1 MVVRSDTVA
10 RIAVVGA
17 GLMGHGIAQE
27 FALAGYAVTLHD
39 VDAGR
44 LRDATGRMR
53 ANLRL
58 LADAGLVEAAR
69 VEAVPATIRT
79 TTELAEA
86 VGDADVV
93 VEAVYE
99 HLPLKHEVF
108 RQLDRHAPS
117 SAILASNT
125 STFMPSVLAEGTA
138 HPERVLV
145 AHYFN
150 PPYLIPLV
158 EVVPGARTAEETVQ
172 TMVALLTGVG
182 KEPVVVRQ
190 ETPGFIANR
199 LQSALRREALSIV
212 ARGIATPHD
221 VDRVV
226 RTGFGRRLAV
236 AGPFELTELIGLDLA
251 LAIAEQLYPTL
262 ESSPEPPPILRD
274 KVARGEL
281 GVKTGQGFYEW
292 TPEGAAALRERVGR
306 ALIAIARL
314 PADTDPA

>member
-1 MVVRSDTVA
+1 MVVGIDEVA
-10 RIAVVGA
+10 RIAVIGA
-17 GLMGHGIAQE
+17 GLMGHAIAQE
-27 FALAGYAVTLHD
+27 FALAGYAVTLND

-44 LRDATGRMR
+44 LRDAVGRMR

-58 LADAGLVEAAR
+58 LADAGLVEVAR
-69 VEAVPATIRT
+69 VEAAPATIRT
-79 TTELAEA
+79 TTDLAGA
-86 VGDADVV
+86 VADADVV

-99 HLPLKHEVF
+99 RLPLKHEIF
-108 RQLDRHAPS
+108 RELDRHAPPG
-117 SAILASNT
+117 AMLASNT
-125 STFMPSVLAEGTA
+125 STFVPSVLAEATTR
-138 HPERVLV
+138 PERVLV

-150 PPYLIPLV
+150 PPHLIPLV

-172 TMVALLTGVG
+172 TMAALLTRVG

-190 ETPGFIANR
+190 EAPGFIANR

-212 ARGIATPHD
+212 ARGIATPQD

-226 RTGFGRRLAV
+226 RMGFGRRLAV

-262 ESSPEPPPILRD
+262 ESSPEPPAMLRD

-281 GVKTGQGFYEW
+281 GVKTGQGFYGW

-314 PADTDPA
+314 SADADPS